1 MQFTYPSLIRAD
13 MSSDWVVGN
22 MDHKLM
28 YWDWW
33 THNASKLEK
42 DGSAEKINA
51 PQSVAPHAQLK
62 RGQNHAYNSLK
73 MLHGGH
79 QCHEKNYTSLNE
91 VSTWQNHNNNWN
103 GKSKREKGTPSQRF
117 LFYVTTRLCHWHCA
131 WGLCGLGKCWWER
144 QCQRSWPSC
153 AAVSYSSAT
162 VWAFVFVGMV
172 CVRVRACVCVC
183 VGLCKFACVCLHVYV
198 EERFFLFFFLKK
210 CVHSAVACI
219 QYACISLLSTQTH
232 TAWFLGTWD
241 KTGPVFVALF
251 FSS

>member
-1 MQFTYPSLIRAD
+1 MAYWEWGCKSWVSGTIMQFTYPSLIRAD

-79 QCHEKNYTSLNE
+79 QCHVKKITP
-91 VSTWQNHNNNWN
+91 VSTRFPHGRTTIIIET
-103 GKSKREKGTPSQRF
+103 GKVKGKKERHPRGFF
-117 LFYVTTRLCHWHCA
+117 LMLPHAYVTGTVPEGCVV
-131 WGLCGLGKCWWER
+131 WGNVGERDSAREAGL
-144 QCQRSWPSC
+144 P
-153 AAVSYSSAT
+153 V
-162 VWAFVFVGMV
+162 
-172 CVRVRACVCVC
+172 
-183 VGLCKFACVCLHVYV
+183 
-198 EERFFLFFFLKK
+198 
-210 CVHSAVACI
+210 
-219 QYACISLLSTQTH
+219 LL
-232 TAWFLGTWD
+232 
-241 KTGPVFVALF
+241 
-251 FSS
+251 